1 MCYFESRVVL
11 NADAD
16 MRRRDFIKIIA
27 GSALAWPRAACA
39 QQHSAHIGILL
50 LGRAVPPKE
59 LTITSELARLG
70 YDEGRNVSYD
80 VRGADG
86 DLDRLPMLTRELV
99 ATRPDVLVGAS
110 EIAAD
115 VLAKATRDIPIVVT
129 VMGDPI
135 ASGLTSSMSRPT
147 RNVTGFTLSSPT
159 LGAKRLELL
168 HELIPGLRRV
178 AYLTTPA
185 GPMYNVFEQYVREA
199 ANALGLT
206 IFLVPIITEES
217 VADGFVVIER
227 EKPQAVMVE
236 NSPSIV
242 RLSTR
247 IIDEC
252 LFRDLP
258 AIHPWYFE
266 VRAGALMSYGPT
278 ILENHAGAARYVDR
292 LLKGAKI
299 SELPIEEPAQIKLV
313 INLRTARAIKLI
325 IPPTLLAR
333 ADEVI
338 E

>member
-1 MCYFESRVVL
+1 MRVVL
-11 NADAD
+11 NPMGAD
-16 MRRRDFIKIIA
+16 MRRREFIKIVS
-27 GSALAWPRAACA
+27 GSALAWPARA
-39 QQHSAHIGILL
+39 QQRSVHIGILL
-50 LGRAVPPKE
+50 LGPARPSKE
-59 LTITSELARLG
+59 LAITSELARLG
-70 YDEGRNVSYD
+70 YEEGRNVSYEI
-80 VRGADG
+80 RGADG
-86 DLDRLPMLTRELV
+86 DFDRLPMLTRELL
-99 ATRPDVLVGAS
+99 AMKPDVLVGAS

-115 VLAKATRDIPIVVT
+115 VLAKATRDIPIVIT

-147 RNVTGFTLSSPT
+147 RNVTGFTLSGPT

-168 HELIPGLRRV
+168 HELISGLRRV
-178 AYLTTPA
+178 AYLTTPV
-185 GPMYNVFEQYVREA
+185 GPVYMVFEQHVREA
-199 ANALGLT
+199 ANALGIA
-206 IFLVPIITEES
+206 IFTVPIVTDES
-217 VADGFVVIER
+217 VADGFVIVER
-227 EKPQAVMVE
+227 EKTQAMLVE
-236 NSPSIV
+236 NTPSNV

-278 ILENHAGAARYVDR
+278 MLENHAGAARYVDR

-299 SELPIEEPAQIKLV
+299 SELPIQEPTQFKLA

-325 IPPTLLAR
+325 VPPTLLAR

>member
-1 MCYFESRVVL
+1 MQ
-11 NADAD
+11 
-16 MRRRDFIKIIA
+16 RRDFIKIIA
-27 GSALAWPRAACA
+27 GSALARPRATCA
-39 QQHSAHIGILL
+39 QQRSAHIGILL
-50 LGRAVPPKE
+50 MGRAVPPKE
-59 LTITSELARLG
+59 LTITLELARLG
-70 YDEGRNVSYD
+70 YDEGRNVSYE

-86 DLDRLPMLTRELV
+86 NIDRLPMLAHELV

-110 EIAAD
+110 DIAAD
-115 VLAKATRDIPIVVT
+115 FLAKATSDIPIVIT

-135 ASGLTSSMSRPT
+135 ASGFTSSMSRPT
-147 RNVTGFTLSSPT
+147 RNVTGFTLSSST

-168 HELIPGLRRV
+168 REIIPGLRRV
-178 AYLTTPA
+178 GYLTTPA
-185 GPMYNVFEQYVREA
+185 GPMYNIFEKYVREA
-199 ANALGLT
+199 ANALD
-206 IFLVPIITEES
+206 IAIVVVPIVTEET
-217 VADGFVVIER
+217 VADGFVVIDCENA
-227 EKPQAVMVE
+227 QATMVG

-266 VRAGALMSYGPT
+266 VRAGALISYGPT
-278 ILENHAGAARYVDR
+278 TLENHAGAARYVDR

-299 SELPIEEPAQIKLV
+299 SDLPIEEPSQIRLA
-313 INLRTARAIKLI
+313 INLRTARAIKLS

>member
-1 MCYFESRVVL
+1 
-11 NADAD
+11 
-16 MRRRDFIKIIA
+16 MRRRDFITLLGA
-27 GSALAWPRAACA
+27 TAVSWPLVARA
-39 QQHSAHIGILL
+39 QQRSVHIGILL
-50 LGRAVPPKE
+50 LGPAFPPKE
-59 LTITSELARLG
+59 LTIASELARLG
-70 YDEGRNVSYD
+70 YVEGRNVSYEI
-80 VRGADG
+80 RGADG
-86 DLDRLPMLTRELV
+86 DLGRLPTLASELV
-99 ATRPDVLVGAS
+99 ATKPDVLVSAS

-115 VLAKATRDIPIVVT
+115 VLAKATPDIPIVIT

-178 AYLTTPA
+178 AYLTTPV
-185 GPMYNVFEQYVREA
+185 GPMYNAFEQQVRNA
-199 ANALGLT
+199 AIALSIA

-217 VADGFVVIER
+217 VADGFVMAER
-227 EKPQAVMVE
+227 EKVQAVIVE
-236 NSPSIV
+236 NTPPNV

-266 VRAGALMSYGPT
+266 ARAGALMSYGPT
-278 ILENHAGAARYVDR
+278 VLENHAGAARYVDR
-292 LLKGAKI
+292 LLKGAKV
-299 SELPIEEPAQIKLV
+299 SELPIEEPTLIKLA
-313 INLRTARAIKLI
+313 INLRTARAIKLTV
-325 IPPTLLAR
+325 PATLLAR

>member
-1 MCYFESRVVL
+1 LGAR
-11 NADAD
+11 
-16 MRRRDFIKIIA
+16 MRRRDFITLLGA
-27 GSALAWPRAACA
+27 TAVSWPLVARA
-39 QQHSAHIGILL
+39 QQRSVHIGILL
-50 LGRAVPPKE
+50 LGPAVPPKE
-59 LTITSELARLG
+59 LTIASELARLG
-70 YDEGRNVSYD
+70 YVEGRNVSYEI
-80 VRGADG
+80 RGADG
-86 DLDRLPMLTRELV
+86 DLGRLPTLASELV
-99 ATRPDVLVGAS
+99 ATKPDVLVSAS

-115 VLAKATRDIPIVVT
+115 VLAKATPDIPIVIT

-178 AYLTTPA
+178 AYLTTPV
-185 GPMYNVFEQYVREA
+185 GPMYNAFEQQVRNA
-199 ANALGLT
+199 AIALSIA

-217 VADGFVVIER
+217 VADGFVMAER
-227 EKPQAVMVE
+227 EKVQAVIVE
-236 NSPSIV
+236 NTPPNV

-266 VRAGALMSYGPT
+266 ARAGALMSYGPT
-278 ILENHAGAARYVDR
+278 VLENHAGAARYVDR
-292 LLKGAKI
+292 LLKGAKV
-299 SELPIEEPAQIKLV
+299 SELPIEEPTLIKLA
-313 INLRTARAIKLI
+313 INLRTARAIKLTV
-325 IPPTLLAR
+325 PATLLAR